1 MMFKLLFLKK
11 LYDLSDEAL
20 ISSAQTDMA
29 YKFFLDLEP
38 EAKMI
43 DPSLLTK
50 FRKTRIT
57 EDILEEMLKETIQQ
71 ALDKNLI
78 KSGTIIVDSTHTI
91 ASVWAKSPTQILRDM
106 SKQLRKEVIKQLL
119 NYQSDFLRNPLWKQD
134 WMKKLPILGNY
145 SRFWRKE

>member
-43 DPSLLTK
+43 DPSLL
-50 FRKTRIT
+50 
-57 EDILEEMLKETIQQ
+57 
-71 ALDKNLI
+71 
-78 KSGTIIVDSTHTI
+78 STG
-91 ASVWAKSPTQILRDM
+91 
-106 SKQLRKEVIKQLL
+106 
-119 NYQSDFLRNPLWKQD
+119 F
-134 WMKKLPILGNY
+134 G
-145 SRFWRKE
+145 

>member
-1 MMFKLLFLKK
+1 
-11 LYDLSDEAL
+11 
-20 ISSAQTDMA
+20 MA

-91 ASVWAKSPTQILRDM
+91 VSC
-106 SKQLRKEVIKQLL
+106 LRKISNADSAGYEQTTGKRFIKQLL

-145 SRFWRKE
+145 SRFWRKGKICLK

>member
-43 DPSLLTK
+43 DSSLLTK

-78 KSGTIIVDSTHTI
+78 KSGTTIVDST
-91 ASVWAKSPTQILRDM
+91 
-106 SKQLRKEVIKQLL
+106 
-119 NYQSDFLRNPLWKQD
+119 NCFC
-134 WMKKLPILGNY
+134 LGKISNADSAGY
-145 SRFWRKE
+145 EQTTSERGL